1 MAEKSPVKEA
11 ASSES
16 IPISNSNQLK
26 PSPQFPS
33 KFSSQTAPNS
43 EVPSTPTSRPPSADA
58 DVVYVPSYSRWFSWD
73 KIDSCES
80 RFLPEFFDGRSA
92 SKGPSLYIYY
102 RNSIIKL
109 FRENPSRKITFTD
122 VRKTL
127 VGDVG
132 SIRRVFDFLDHWG
145 LINYSASSALSKPS
159 KDTGSNIK
167 SSDSPSVES
176 PSSAAP
182 TPKHSSN
189 SRRICGACKS
199 LCTIAC
205 FVCDK
210 YDSTLCARCYVRGN
224 FRVGLSNADFRR
236 VEITDEAKA
245 DWSEK
250 ETVLLLEAIMHYG
263 DDWKK
268 VAQHVGGRTDK
279 DCVAHFVKLPFGEEY
294 LGHPLSNDDESGFET
309 NKRMCLTPLADAS
322 NPIMAQHLM
331 LVVASSSSRV
341 PAWLLNLLFTL
352 VPQSAFRVM
361 DLDHLQL
368 VAAVQQFVSVGN
380 IYPMIPFEGKGAA
393 FLSALAGVE
402 IAEAAAQAAVSVLSQ
417 VDDITASRVGS
428 GSLERNS
435 KRESEISSNGDT
447 NQNALERAA
456 YADANSLLDKEE
468 QDIERAITGIT
479 EVQMKEIQDKFL
491 RFEEMDLQTE
501 KERQQLESMKN
512 LLFIDQLNLSFR
524 RNYT

>member
-92 SKGPSLYIYY
+92 SKGPGLYIYY

-109 FRENPSRKITFTD
+109 FRVNPSRKITFTD

-182 TPKHSSN
+182 TSKHSSN

-250 ETVLLLEAIMHYG
+250 ETLLLLEAIMHYG

-294 LGHPLSNDDESGFET
+294 LRHPLSNDDESGFET

-322 NPIMAQHLM
+322 NPIMAQ
-331 LVVASSSSRV
+331 
-341 PAWLLNLLFTL
+341 
-352 VPQSAFRVM
+352 
-361 DLDHLQL
+361 
-368 VAAVQQFVSVGN
+368 
-380 IYPMIPFEGKGAA
+380 AA

-417 VDDITASRVGS
+417 VDGITASRVGI

-468 QDIERAITGIT
+468 LDIERAITGIT

>member
-33 KFSSQTAPNS
+33 KYSSQTATNS

-58 DVVYVPSYSRWFSWD
+58 DVVHVPSYSRWFSWD

-182 TPKHSSN
+182 TSKHSSN

-250 ETVLLLEAIMHYG
+250 ETLLLLEAIMHYG

-294 LGHPLSNDDESGFET
+294 RGHPSSNDDESGFET
-309 NKRMCLTPLADAS
+309 NKRMCLTPLADTS
-322 NPIMAQHLM
+322 NPIMAQ
-331 LVVASSSSRV
+331 
-341 PAWLLNLLFTL
+341 
-352 VPQSAFRVM
+352 
-361 DLDHLQL
+361 
-368 VAAVQQFVSVGN
+368 
-380 IYPMIPFEGKGAA
+380 AA

-417 VDDITASRVGS
+417 VDDISASRVGS

-479 EVQMKEIQDKFL
+479 EVQMKDMQDKFL

>member
-11 ASSES
+11 APSES
-16 IPISNSNQLK
+16 VPVSNSVQLK
-26 PSPQFPS
+26 PSPQFS
-33 KFSSQTAPNS
+33 AKFTTPTPPNS
-43 EVPSTPTSRPPSADA
+43 DIPSTPTNRPPPVDA
-58 DVVYVPSYSRWFSWD
+58 DVIHVPSYSRWFSWD

-80 RFLPEFFDGRSA
+80 RFLPEFFDGRSP
-92 SKGPSLYIYY
+92 SKGPSLYMYY

-122 VRKTL
+122 ARRNL

-159 KDTGSNIK
+159 KDTASNNK
-167 SSDSPSVES
+167 SSDSPSLES
-176 PSSAAP
+176 PSTAAP
-182 TPKHSSN
+182 TPKQSST
-189 SRRICGACKS
+189 SRRFCGACKS

-236 VEITDEAKA
+236 VEISDEANA
-245 DWSEK
+245 EWSEK
-250 ETVLLLEAIMHYG
+250 ETLLLLEATMHYG

-268 VAQHVGGRTDK
+268 VAQHVGGRTEK

-294 LGHPLSNDDESGFET
+294 LGHPLLDDAESGFET
-309 NKRMCLTPLADAS
+309 NKRACLTPLSDAS
-322 NPIMAQHLM
+322 NPIMAQ
-331 LVVASSSSRV
+331 
-341 PAWLLNLLFTL
+341 
-352 VPQSAFRVM
+352 
-361 DLDHLQL
+361 
-368 VAAVQQFVSVGN
+368 
-380 IYPMIPFEGKGAA
+380 AA

-402 IAEAAAQAAVSVLSQ
+402 IAEAAAQAAVNILSK
-417 VDDITASRVGS
+417 VDDTTASRGGN

-435 KRESEISSNGDT
+435 RQEISSNGDT
-447 NQNALERAA
+447 NQNASERA
-456 YADANSLLDKEE
+456 YEDANSQLNKEE
-468 QDIERAITGIT
+468 EDIGRAITEIT
-479 EVQMKEIQDKFL
+479 EVQMKEIQDKIL
-491 RFEEMDLQTE
+491 RFEEMDLLVE

-524 RNYT
+524 RNSNYA

>member
-1 MAEKSPVKEA
+1 
-11 ASSES
+11 
-16 IPISNSNQLK
+16 
-26 PSPQFPS
+26 
-33 KFSSQTAPNS
+33 
-43 EVPSTPTSRPPSADA
+43 
-58 DVVYVPSYSRWFSWD
+58 
-73 KIDSCES
+73 
-80 RFLPEFFDGRSA
+80 
-92 SKGPSLYIYY
+92 
-102 RNSIIKL
+102 
-109 FRENPSRKITFTD
+109 
-122 VRKTL
+122 
-127 VGDVG
+127 
-132 SIRRVFDFLDHWG
+132 
-145 LINYSASSALSKPS
+145 
-159 KDTGSNIK
+159 
-167 SSDSPSVES
+167 
-176 PSSAAP
+176 
-182 TPKHSSN
+182 
-189 SRRICGACKS
+189 
-199 LCTIAC
+199 
-205 FVCDK
+205 
-210 YDSTLCARCYVRGN
+210 
-224 FRVGLSNADFRR
+224 
-236 VEITDEAKA
+236 
-245 DWSEK
+245 
-250 ETVLLLEAIMHYG
+250 MHYG

-322 NPIMAQHLM
+322 NPIMAQ
-331 LVVASSSSRV
+331 
-341 PAWLLNLLFTL
+341 
-352 VPQSAFRVM
+352 
-361 DLDHLQL
+361 
-368 VAAVQQFVSVGN
+368 
-380 IYPMIPFEGKGAA
+380 AA

-417 VDDITASRVGS
+417 VDGITASRVGI

-468 QDIERAITGIT
+468 LDIERAITGIT